1 MAAELASWPRPHF
14 APGGGN
20 PLLFYVVFGTFDL
33 SLPFSLSKYR
43 ASGLPEWLEIV
54 SYERSNQSDVFA
66 DYQSGPM
73 WEMFQRNAPAQAR
86 EIELAPQCIALR
98 GEPADPPTLD
108 YFRDVIGIATWL
120 LDAGGRVIYDPQ
132 MLSLWPADGAKK
144 CSSQTSLSRIDTR
157 SSWFH
162 QKTAA
167 HRGITHA
174 ACASMAGRL
183 EREGG
188 GRGARRG
195 RHADA
200 RTLHRLASAGWPHSG
215 WRSHPHENTASRRRL
230 PTRGQPQR
238 PRLQQRPRR
247 NLLAT
252 GGAGITKSCTRQWIG
267 HAGAAGG
274 AR

>member
-73 WEMFQRNAPAQAR
+73 WEMFQRDAPAQAR

-120 LDAGGRVIYDPQ
+120 LDAGGCVIYDPQ
-132 MLSLWPADGAKK
+132 MLSSWPADEWREEVFEPNKPQPDRHAIILVSPEDGG
-144 CSSQTSLSRIDTR
+144 TSWYHTR
-157 SSWFH
+157 GMREVWP
-162 QKTAA
+162 A
-167 HRGITHA
+167 
-174 ACASMAGRL
+174 RL

-188 GRGARRG
+188 GRAHAEGVTLMLERFIGLQAPGGLIPDGEVIRMKTLPAG
-195 RHADA
+195 GVCRHAGNPSDPDFNNVHVEISWPPGA
-200 RTLHRLASAGWPHSG
+200 LA
-215 WRSHPHENTASRRRL
+215 
-230 PTRGQPQR
+230 
-238 PRLQQRPRR
+238 
-247 NLLAT
+247 
-252 GGAGITKSCTRQWIG
+252 
-267 HAGAAGG
+267 
-274 AR
+274 